1 MNKKIAYAV
10 NVTIAGLCGL
20 TFGFTALGYFI
31 TMISGQVVGSRDF
44 VVYWATGQQL
54 VHHANPYDR
63 DALLH
68 IERAAG
74 LPTKIG
80 AMFMRNP
87 PSTLPLV
94 YPLGFLG
101 LRVASIV
108 WSLVLLACL
117 AISVYLVWIMLGR
130 RKGIRHW
137 LGLSFA
143 PALVCLLNGQSALF
157 ALLGLTLFLRYHRTR
172 PFVAGVALWLCA
184 LKPHLFLPF
193 GVVLLV
199 WIVLTRSYRILL
211 GGALAVAASC
221 AVAWWM
227 DPLAW
232 GQYSQMVRT
241 SGIEWEFIP
250 CLSVLL
256 RIWFSQG
263 AIWLQYVP
271 AALGCAWALWW
282 FWRRRAT
289 WDWLTD
295 GSLLMLVSIVVAPYS
310 WLFDQCLAIPAL
322 LRGAYL
328 TRFRSLLVT
337 LALLSS
343 LIELAMFGNLVKPSA
358 VYLWTLWAAPAWLA
372 WYLVLLIAQ
381 RWSADW
387 PKLRVR
393 DWWRGRRARR
403 DAHGNAAPVQ
413 AAGVSVGSGQA
424 STEPGNAGG

>member
-1 MNKKIAYAV
+1 MKKKIAYAV
-10 NVTIAGLCGL
+10 NVTIACLCGL
-20 TFGFTALGYFI
+20 MFGFTALGFFYS
-31 TMISGQVVGSRDF
+31 MISKQVIGSRDF

-54 VHHANPYDR
+54 ARHANPYDR
-63 DALLH
+63 DALLK

-74 LPTKIG
+74 LPAKIG
-80 AMFMRNP
+80 AMYMRNP
-87 PSTLPLV
+87 PSTLPMV

-101 LRVASIV
+101 IQAATII
-108 WSLVLLACL
+108 WSLALLACL
-117 AISVYLVWIMLGR
+117 LISVYLVWILLGR
-130 RKGIRHW
+130 PKGIRYW
-137 LGLSFA
+137 LGLSFG
-143 PALVCLLNGQSALF
+143 PAMVCLINGQSSLF
-157 ALLGLTLFLRYHRTR
+157 ALLGLTLFLRLHRTQ
-172 PFVAGVALWLCA
+172 PFWAGVALWLCA

-193 GVVLLV
+193 GVVLLL
-199 WIVLTRSYRILL
+199 WIVLTRTYKILL
-211 GGALAVAASC
+211 GGALALAASC
-221 AVAWWM
+221 AVSWWM

-232 GQYSQMVRT
+232 GQYRQMLHT

-250 CLSVLL
+250 CFSVLL

-271 AALGCAWALWW
+271 ASLGCAWALAW

-289 WDWLTD
+289 WDWIVD

-343 LIELAMFGNLVKPSA
+343 LIELAMFGNLLKPSA
-358 VYLWTLWAAPAWLA
+358 VYLWTLWAAPGWLA
-372 WYLVLLIAQ
+372 WYLVVLIAE

-387 PKLRVR
+387 PRLRAT
-393 DWWRGRRARR
+393 DWLRRRSAV
-403 DAHGNAAPVQ
+403 DGAADSAQTVEVP
-413 AAGVSVGSGQA
+413 AGSNSLEA
-424 STEPGNAGG
+424 